1 MEQKTYINGF
11 DGIRAIAVTMVVL
24 NHIGSFELL
33 PQESI
38 FYTQRLWHLFSGE
51 TGVMIFFTLSG
62 FLITHLLI
70 TEYRTKGSINYKNF
84 IIRRAL
90 RLIPAFAVMMLVYL
104 ILVASGFLQTN
115 AIAVTLSFT
124 YLYNYIPQKYN
135 LTELTHTW
143 SLAVEEQFYLVWP
156 LFLKFFRT
164 NKVTGILFIIIFL
177 GVLFTYVLPYLI
189 FEYNGNSYA
198 LSESFRPMRWII
210 PAALPIMVGSFFAI
224 LYHDYKEKLIETC
237 TDFKFEF
244 LWILFFISPIF
255 LPEFLLKID
264 FLFQAFGVGMLLT
277 FIFIKQSSILTKVLQ
292 IQPLVYI
299 GQISYGLYIYQGIFL
314 RTGPGSVQW
323 FQQFPQQLIFTIIL
337 TVISYHTIENYFKK
351 LRKNYL

>member
-1 MEQKTYINGF
+1 MNQKTYINGF

-24 NHIGSFELL
+24 NHIGSFEFL
-33 PQESI
+33 PQESV

-90 RLIPAFAVMMLVYL
+90 RLVPALAVMMLVYL
-104 ILVASGFLQTN
+104 ILIACGLLQTN
-115 AIAVTLSFT
+115 AIALVLSFI
-124 YLYNYIPQKYN
+124 YLYNYIPQKFN
-135 LTELTHTW
+135 VTELTHTW
-143 SLAVEEQFYLVWP
+143 SLAVEEQFYLIWP
-156 LFLKFFRT
+156 LFLNYFKL
-164 NKVTGILFIIIFL
+164 KKLPGIIFIIIFL
-177 GVLFTYVLPYLI
+177 GVLFTFILPSLI
-189 FEYNGNSYA
+189 FEISGKSFY

-210 PAALPIMVGSFFAI
+210 PAAIPIMVGAFFAI

-244 LWILFFISPIF
+244 LWILFFVSPIF

-277 FIFIKQSSILTKVLQ
+277 FIFIKQASNLTRALQ
-292 IQPLVYI
+292 LQPLVYI
-299 GQISYGLYIYQGIFL
+299 GQISYGLYIYQGLFL